1 MEEKEKLKR
10 YFDRLYAS
18 SRKDFEKLIDE
29 RLKKEE
35 KSFIITANPE
45 TFTYG
50 LKDEDVND
58 MLLDQ
63 STIVIPDGIGIVK
76 IANDILNHSI
86 KERITG
92 IDLADHFLKIANEYN
107 YKVALLGAK
116 EEVIEALKAKITTD
130 YPKIDLVKCENG
142 YIEDKDAFFEEIRD
156 LAPDIVMIGL
166 GIPLQE
172 KLIYRHLEKFDKG
185 IFIGVGGSFDVLSGT
200 KKRAPKIFQKLNLE
214 WLYRILREPK
224 RIKRFYNNNIKFLL
238 KVKRLKSEDK

>member
-18 SRKDFEKLIDE
+18 SKKDFEKLIDE
-29 RLKKEE
+29 RLKKEG

-50 LKDEDVND
+50 LKDDVMND

-76 IANDILNHSI
+76 IANDVLDYSI

-92 IDLADHFLKIANEYN
+92 VDLADHLLKIANDNN

-116 EEVIEALKAKITTD
+116 EEVIEALKKKILTD

-142 YIEDKDAFFEEIRD
+142 YIEDKDAFFDEIKG
-156 LAPDIVMIGL
+156 LTPDVVMVGL

-172 KLIYRHLEKFDKG
+172 KLIYRHLDNFDKG
-185 IFIGVGGSFDVLSGT
+185 VFIGVGGSFDVLSGT

-224 RIKRFYNNNIKFLL
+224 RIKRFYNNNVKFLI
-238 KVKRLKSEDK
+238 KVKKLKKTDK